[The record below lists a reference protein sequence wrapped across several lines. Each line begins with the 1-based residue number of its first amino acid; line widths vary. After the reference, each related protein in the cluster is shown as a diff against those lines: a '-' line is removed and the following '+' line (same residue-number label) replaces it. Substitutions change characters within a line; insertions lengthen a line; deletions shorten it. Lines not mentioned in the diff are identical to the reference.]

1 MSLRD
6 DEEEEYAS
14 IIRGKH
20 WRWGTEGSLLDKVA
34 LGHYDGATLC
44 GCCCINTWSLYTAEL
59 ELYHCVHIDALY
71 YAPDSTARDGGEQP
85 SSVFSPAVRPGLQ
98 DRTIFF
104 FLLFLAVVVVAD
116 WTKPNI
122 IFHGLVS
129 SCPWTLEAVWIRWGQ
144 CENKTGTLQQR
155 ALTVMICN
163 KTDGNRLLFIAKQL
177 KVMSLFEMKK
187 QMNITT
193 PFLSFWPC
201 DNTRTDPNQVALACY
216 YCCRSKLGRSILIRN
231 DSCDMYTL

>member
-1 MSLRD
+1 MR
-6 DEEEEYAS
+6 
-14 IIRGKH
+14 
-20 WRWGTEGSLLDKVA
+20 
-34 LGHYDGATLC
+34 
-44 GCCCINTWSLYTAEL
+44 YTMRQTQQPEM
-59 ELYHCVHIDALY
+59 
-71 YAPDSTARDGGEQP
+71 GGNN
-85 SSVFSPAVRPGLQ
+85 PAVCSVPRSAQ
-98 DRTIFF
+98 VFRIVQFFFCFF